1 MIDKI
6 PGHSVCWIYPEGGI
20 MKSKAARGKKAVH
33 PSESIIIQIGV
44 AFIVVAGFALL
55 TYAVKYFL
63 P

>member
-1 MIDKI
+1 
-6 PGHSVCWIYPEGGI
+6 